1 MIISPSAISPYK
13 IPTFQSG
20 GAPFVGLLDLYPNA
34 AAAYSVRRLSST
46 YAGSAMEVRRSS
58 DNALQDIGFDIDGNL
73 DTASLLSFVGAGNG
87 FVRTW
92 YDQSGNGYNF
102 QQTTTSNQ
110 PQIVA
115 SGVVDLLNFKPSISF
130 LGNEYLS
137 LSNPFSNANIMGFM
151 SASLNNNSA
160 ILECATNISFGLSNG
175 FRFDRLSFLRFGT
188 NKNFTFQV
196 NTSTSQQ
203 LLSFYNNSP
212 TNRLL
217 AVNNTETITNGNNP
231 INYTGV
237 TDFYIGVTLNIANF
251 LEGKTQ
257 EIVLYENPNISNYSA
272 IKGDINTYFSIY

>member
-1 MIISPSAISPYK
+1 
-13 IPTFQSG
+13 
-20 GAPFVGLLDLYPNA
+20 
-34 AAAYSVRRLSST
+34 
-46 YAGSAMEVRRSS
+46 MEVRRSS
-58 DNALQDIGFDIDGNL
+58 DNALQDIGFDANGDL
-73 DTASLLSFVGAGNG
+73 DTASLLSFVGAGDG

-92 YDQSGNGYNF
+92 YDQSGNVNNF

-115 SGVVDLLNFKPSISF
+115 SGVVDLLNLKPSISF

-151 SASLNNNSA
+151 STSLNNNSA
-160 ILECATNISFGLSNG
+160 ILECATNISFGASNG
-175 FRFDRLSFLRFGT
+175 FRFDRLSGLRFGT
-188 NKNFTFQV
+188 NKNFTIQA

-237 TDFYIGVTLNIANF
+237 TNFYIGITVNIANF
-251 LEGKTQ
+251 LQGKTQ
-257 EIVLYENPNISNYSA
+257 EIVFYENPNISNYSA